1 MKHLEALQKIAK
13 LNSNYKLVDA
23 VSIATEALEQSEPTE
38 ELQPKETIEA
48 LSEKVLEKY
57 FPNPDDLVNG
67 RVKNVIIKAMEEHA
81 SLAKKQVIDEIEK
94 WVNEKDFEQPF
105 NNSASISVFDLVTFL
120 NNLKK

>member
-105 NNSASISVFDLVTFL
+105 LNSASISVFDLVTFL